1 MGAPFATH
9 LLFLFCLLTATFS
22 LNFFKVESN
31 VSCHA
36 KEKQALLT
44 LKQGLIDLSVLSP
57 LSSWSDQQDC
67 CTWDGVRCDN
77 KTGRVIELTLNGIV
91 GEISPSLLELKFLNH
106 LDFSISDFNCSRI
119 PSFLGSMDNLR
130 HLDLSNAAFCGLIP
144 PQLGNLSGLHYL
156 DLGGNS
162 YLYVDNLR
170 WMSGLSSIQY
180 FNLNSVNLHKEV
192 VWLQIMSKLSSLSE
206 LYLSSCGLDS
216 LNPSLRFVNFTSLR
230 VLDLSQNHFHHEIPN
245 WFLNLSTSLLNLYLS
260 ENSLIGNIPHSIFN
274 LQRLEYLEVQL
285 NSLSGKFPES
295 LGQLKHLSYLNLE
308 GNSLSGP
315 IPLSLG
321 NLSEMQNLNLARN
334 KLNGTIPKTLGL
346 LSNLVSLSISLN
358 FFTGGLEEVH
368 FAKLWKLKKLDM
380 SHTLLFFNVNSNW
393 VPPFQLEQVDMS
405 SCKIG
410 PKFPPWL
417 QTQRSLQFLVMP
429 MSRISGNAPS
439 WFWNW
444 SSNIN
449 TIDLSENQIKG
460 DVPDILLN
468 SVVLNLRSNHF
479 KGRLPRL
486 STNVKVLN
494 IANNSFSG
502 PISTFLCNKLN
513 RKNDLQVLDASNNL
527 FLGELSNCWRYWQ
540 SLIHLNLGSNS
551 LSGKIPYSMG
561 SLVKLKSLRLQNNS
575 ISGDFPLSLKKCLDL
590 GLIDIGDNHLS
601 GTISLWIRE
610 MTHLIILR
618 LRSNGFKG
626 NIPLKICQLSS
637 LRVLDLANNSLSEP
651 IPNCLKNISAMA
663 VPEPNTKD
671 TYFDSLEYNFGYS
684 SYIANLMLVPKGN
697 ELEYEENLK
706 FVRIIDVSSNNLSGS
721 IPIEISFL
729 FELRFLN
736 LSRNHL
742 MGSIPE
748 KIGGMKELESIDLS
762 RNHISGEIPPS
773 LSNLTFLSYLDL
785 SYNNLSG
792 RIPSSTQLQSFDA
805 LNYIGNPQLCGEPL
819 PKKCAINEEA
829 HNRTSMGKTEDNSQN
844 SSFSMGMGVGFAVGF
859 WTVCGGLFFNKTWRH
874 AYFKFLNDIKD
885 WLYVTTILKVNWILE
900 KLRSSHLI

>member
-9 LLFLFCLLTATFS
+9 LLFLFCLFTATFS

-106 LDFSISDFNCSRI
+106 LHFSISDFNCSRI

-260 ENSLIGNIPHSIFN
+260 ENSLIGNIPPSIFN

-295 LGQLKHLSYLNLE
+295 LGLLKHLSYLNLE

-346 LSNLVSLSISLN
+346 LSNLVSLSMSLN

-410 PKFPPWL
+410 PFPPWL

-429 MSRISGNAPS
+429 MSGISGNAPS

-460 DVPDILLN
+460 VCT
-468 SVVLNLRSNHF
+468 RHF
-479 KGRLPRL
+479 VEFRCFK
-486 STNVKVLN
+486 S
-494 IANNSFSG
+494 
-502 PISTFLCNKLN
+502 
-513 RKNDLQVLDASNNL
+513 
-527 FLGELSNCWRYWQ
+527 
-540 SLIHLNLGSNS
+540 
-551 LSGKIPYSMG
+551 KI
-561 SLVKLKSLRLQNNS
+561 
-575 ISGDFPLSLKKCLDL
+575 
-590 GLIDIGDNHLS
+590 
-601 GTISLWIRE
+601 
-610 MTHLIILR
+610 
-618 LRSNGFKG
+618 
-626 NIPLKICQLSS
+626 
-637 LRVLDLANNSLSEP
+637 
-651 IPNCLKNISAMA
+651 
-663 VPEPNTKD
+663 
-671 TYFDSLEYNFGYS
+671 
-684 SYIANLMLVPKGN
+684 
-697 ELEYEENLK
+697 
-706 FVRIIDVSSNNLSGS
+706 
-721 IPIEISFL
+721 
-729 FELRFLN
+729 
-736 LSRNHL
+736 
-742 MGSIPE
+742 
-748 KIGGMKELESIDLS
+748 
-762 RNHISGEIPPS
+762 
-773 LSNLTFLSYLDL
+773 
-785 SYNNLSG
+785 
-792 RIPSSTQLQSFDA
+792 
-805 LNYIGNPQLCGEPL
+805 
-819 PKKCAINEEA
+819 
-829 HNRTSMGKTEDNSQN
+829 
-844 SSFSMGMGVGFAVGF
+844 
-859 WTVCGGLFFNKTWRH
+859 
-874 AYFKFLNDIKD
+874 
-885 WLYVTTILKVNWILE
+885 
-900 KLRSSHLI
+900 